1 MRNLLLNKLYNFR
14 LLFGSLHIFLIGI
27 NLLFIKH
34 LYFYIE
40 YLGLFITNHKWLF
53 QGFFFYQEFFLFY
66 QDFCSLSRIYVGF
79 VNPQVYELLQTV
91 HWLSTISHQEPLTHE
106 TDVQRNERNKEKS
119 YHFIDKFHFV

>member
-53 QGFFFYQEFFLFY
+53 QGFLSRFLF
-66 QDFCSLSRIYVGF
+66 FVKIYVGF
-79 VNPQVYELLQTV
+79 VNSQVYELLQTV

-106 TDVQRNERNKEKS
+106 TDVQRK
-119 YHFIDKFHFV
+119 